1 MHIGIPKE
9 RRPEEYRVSLT
20 PAGVEMLTQAGHTV
34 WVESGA
40 GLGAGFTDEDYR
52 RAGAQIV
59 YSGPEV
65 YGRADLVVKVARP
78 TQEEF
83 EWLREG
89 QALMGFLHLAAARR
103 DKIEILLR
111 RRITAIAYETVQ
123 ADDGSLPIL
132 APISAIAGRMA
143 AHVAATLLQN
153 DRGGKGILL
162 GGAPGVPP
170 AEVVILG
177 AGVVGSN
184 AARAFAG
191 MGASVYVLDKD
202 IRRLQRLEELCG
214 SQVITMV
221 SHPYNLR
228 KVVRFADVLIGA
240 VLVPGA
246 RTPILVTREMVRAMK
261 PRSLIMD
268 ISIDQGGCVETSR
281 PTTHRDPTFVEEG
294 VIHYAVPN
302 MTGVL
307 GRTATHALTNALWP
321 FLEEIARVG
330 LEEALDRDPALAR
343 GVNTREG
350 RVTHPELARVL
361 EMEASIRQG

>member
-20 PAGVEMLTQAGHTV
+20 PAGVEMLIRAGHTV

-52 RAGAQIV
+52 RVGAQIV

-89 QALMGFLHLAAARR
+89 QTLMGFLHLAAARR
-103 DKIEILLR
+103 DKIDLLLQ

-132 APISAIAGRMA
+132 APISTIAGRMA

-184 AARAFAG
+184 AARAFVG

-214 SQVITMV
+214 ARVVTMI

-246 RTPILVTREMVRAMK
+246 RAPILVTREMVQTMK
-261 PRSLIMD
+261 PRALIMD

-321 FLEEIARVG
+321 FLEEIAQVG
-330 LEEALDRDPALAR
+330 LEEALARNPALAR
-343 GVNTREG
+343 GVNTRDG
-350 RVTHPELARVL
+350 RIVHPELARVL
-361 EMEASIRQG
+361 AMEASVRQ